1 MEESTTT
8 MKTCRKCGERK
19 PVTAFYRN
27 KQYPDGYKTICKACE
42 LKLAKERR
50 EKQLADTGAP
60 KGKAGRPKNE
70 AKRKAAQKAN
80 ENKAHRPNLNARN
93 AVDIVKQLEADRQP
107 WILMKYPYTL
117 RLVKDLKGICYEV
130 VIWQTC
136 ESDHG
141 YSAFEMDAQT
151 AREVIAQYGLTE
163 RKRYKSEGAII
174 WAKNDKLQELHQ
186 RYVKTIERM
195 KARAKSARDLYMLL
209 AENREL
215 LTAEE
220 YITLRNKA
228 ADAEQSLIVK
238 RNKYIAEY
246 PAKNDIIIYNL

>member
-1 MEESTTT
+1 MESTTT

-50 EKQLADTGAP
+50 EKQLADAGAP
-60 KGKAGRPKNE
+60 
-70 AKRKAAQKAN
+70 KRKAAQKAN
-80 ENKAHRPNLNARN
+80 ENKARRPKLNARN
-93 AVDIVKQLEADRQP
+93 AVDIIKQLEADRQP

-220 YITLRNKA
+220 YVTLRNKA
-228 ADAEQSLIVK
+228 ADAEQNLIVK

>member
-50 EKQLADTGAP
+50 EKQLADAGAP
-60 KGKAGRPKNE
+60 
-70 AKRKAAQKAN
+70 KRKAAQKAN
-80 ENKAHRPNLNARN
+80 ENKARRPNLNARN
-93 AVDIVKQLEADRQP
+93 AVDIIKQLEADRQP

-220 YITLRNKA
+220 YVTLRNKA
-228 ADAEQSLIVK
+228 ADAEQNLIVK

>member
-1 MEESTTT
+1 MESTTT

-50 EKQLADTGAP
+50 EKQLADAGAP
-60 KGKAGRPKNE
+60 
-70 AKRKAAQKAN
+70 KRKAAQKAN
-80 ENKAHRPNLNARN
+80 ENKARRPNLNARN
-93 AVDIVKQLEADRQP
+93 AVDIIKQLEADRQP

-220 YITLRNKA
+220 YVTLRNKA
-228 ADAEQSLIVK
+228 ADAEQNLIVK